1 MADLNRSQ
9 TDSLRT
15 EPVFFSQ
22 KSRLALAKA
31 RWRKVCSCSTGRKL
45 AERVGGET
53 LSPREID
60 ALKLM
65 AQGKSNKE
73 IRSALFISEGTAKP
87 HVKAI
92 FARMNV
98 TSRNKAVAIA
108 TRRGL
113 IQL

>member
-1 MADLNRSQ
+1 
-9 TDSLRT
+9 
-15 EPVFFSQ
+15 
-22 KSRLALAKA
+22 
-31 RWRKVCSCSTGRKL
+31 L

-73 IRSALFISEGTAKP
+73 IRSALFISEGTMKP

-92 FARMNV
+92 FARINV
-98 TSRNKAVAIA
+98 TSA
-108 TRRGL
+108 TKLWPLPPRRGL